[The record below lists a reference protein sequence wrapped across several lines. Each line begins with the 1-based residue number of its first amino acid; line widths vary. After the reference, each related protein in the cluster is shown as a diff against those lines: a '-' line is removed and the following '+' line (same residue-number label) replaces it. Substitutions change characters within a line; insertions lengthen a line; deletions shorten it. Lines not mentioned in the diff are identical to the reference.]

1 MNPETAIRNAQ
12 VYRFLTDALIY
23 PQYNWLENLAPLNR
37 IFHEFGLPELELI
50 GNLVDL
56 HSLQSEHRRI
66 FGLTGSLCY
75 ETEFGLPHEFRQVQE
90 LADITGFYQAFG
102 FKMGGNVRERPDH
115 ISVEIE
121 FMYLLALKEAYA
133 IVNGTKKQVEICV
146 DAQKAFLEE
155 HLGRWIG
162 LFAQAVCLNQDKQAG
177 IKPVNGNPKSNSTK
191 GIYPELV
198 DCAASFVDFHA
209 RELGLDI
216 KPLEISKVQPT
227 PLGAE
232 LSCSECSVA

>member
-1 MNPETAIRNAQ
+1 MNAENAIRYAQ

-23 PQYNWLENLAPLNR
+23 PQYNWLDNLPDLNG
-37 IFHEFGLPELELI
+37 ILEKLGLPELELD
-50 GNLVDL
+50 GNQVDL
-56 HSLQSEHRRI
+56 PSLQSEHRRI

-102 FKMGGNVRERPDH
+102 FKMGGNVHERPDH

-133 IVNGTKKQVEICV
+133 IVNGTKEQLDICLN
-146 DAQKAFLEE
+146 AQKSFLKE

>member
-23 PQYNWLENLAPLNR
+23 PQYNWLEHLAALNR
-37 IFHEFGLPELELI
+37 ILHDLGLPELELSA
-50 GNLVDL
+50 NQVDL
-56 HSLQSEHRRI
+56 PSLQSEHRRI

-102 FKMGGNVRERPDH
+102 FTMGGNVRERPDH

-133 IVNGTKKQVEICV
+133 TVNGTKEQLEICI
-146 DAQKAFLEE
+146 DAQKAFLKE

-162 LFAQAVCLNQDKQAG
+162 LFAQAVYLNQDKQAS
-177 IKPVNGNPKSNSTK
+177 INQDMRNFVTNTTN

-198 DCAASFVDFHA
+198 VCAASFVDFHA
-209 RELGLDI
+209 RELGLEI

-232 LSCSECSVA
+232 LSCSECPVA